1 MYECFMY
8 LCNEFNNT
16 LVHCG
21 QYSVKWD
28 YKHVRLLAQRN
39 ISPNLTYTGC
49 YNKCDFWGCSVF
61 NERRRWAP
69 HIYNMGNLAS
79 KIKHCI
85 IQIVLWQKSI
95 PLCCLHLSI
104 SHSHTITIP
113 THLGQGKI
121 CNHHSLFTL
130 EGCTM

>member
-1 MYECFMY
+1 MNALCTCVMYSITHWCIVVNIQW
-8 LCNEFNNT
+8 NEIT
-16 LVHCG
+16 
-21 QYSVKWD
+21 
-28 YKHVRLLAQRN
+28 N
-39 ISPNLTYTGC
+39 ILGYWLREIYHPIYVTYTGC
-49 YNKCDFWGCSVF
+49 YNKCDFWDYSVF
-61 NERRRWAP
+61 NESRRWAP